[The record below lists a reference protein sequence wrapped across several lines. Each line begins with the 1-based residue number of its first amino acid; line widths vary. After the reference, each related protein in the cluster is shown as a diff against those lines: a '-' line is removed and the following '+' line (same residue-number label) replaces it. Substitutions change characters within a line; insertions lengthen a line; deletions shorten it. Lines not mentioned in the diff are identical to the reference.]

1 VGAGGRGG
9 RRVEYGRTYVVRPKG
24 RHQATIVWL
33 HGIGDNGGRYIDVK
47 PCMHAACC
55 LVVICA
61 ARSLLLFT
69 CPLVIVTIIVSLE
82 ALTVSLE

>member
-1 VGAGGRGG
+1 M
-9 RRVEYGRTYVVRPKG
+9 EYGRTYVVRPKG

-33 HGIGDNGGRYIDVK
+33 HGIGDNGGRYIDVIK

-69 CPLVIVTIIVSLE
+69 LVIVTISASLRI
-82 ALTVSLE
+82 TKLEVILFTQN